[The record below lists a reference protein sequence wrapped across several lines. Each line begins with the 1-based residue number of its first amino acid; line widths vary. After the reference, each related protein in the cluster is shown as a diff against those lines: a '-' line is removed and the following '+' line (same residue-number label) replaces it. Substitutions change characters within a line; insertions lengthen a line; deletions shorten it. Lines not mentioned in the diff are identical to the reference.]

1 MKYPTRYLSL
11 FLLSSA
17 FVFSS
22 HSRELPAGQVI
33 GNRVGNLGD
42 NPGDLQNA
50 LRDREN
56 AMDWATSAAATRSLE
71 VIYSRLP
78 SLSAA
83 EVNNAFDSVKSFINQ
98 PINRTKTRPLD
109 TGCDYYPTG
118 VSNLKYINALHAL
131 ENNDPVFEANYQAYQ
146 SITENY
152 LFETITLNSQD
163 INVHSKD
170 LLARVWRLIE
180 THQNPVNMDEKGQ
193 MKDNLLTNLN
203 YCIKESGKRVCGIGT
218 IKRLLQSIEGFVE
231 GVNISVNLPTPQ
243 AFVNSYRHDIDQRLQ
258 SASNDLLSDF
268 LYITFTW
275 ESTPETFYIRLNQ
288 ERLLAYQA
296 IASVYGYG
304 PQAQAVRAAMDEQI
318 FADWYRRVNTQNS
331 YAHFI
336 AANPITLTPPT
347 ASTSARPSTA
357 APTMPTISR
366 RRTATAPAA
375 HFAPPLRKLPTHL
388 VEELNRDLENLR
400 RDIGYLPA
408 TQLNPLLEETRAEF
422 CRHNEILVPSY
433 FDHNHYLTQVPTLE
447 ATLVNQLDHLRR
459 ESAIN
464 HYVNIGR
471 IQNLTITKTPIYID
485 VEHYLS
491 RAPLLAAS
499 VLSQS
504 EEVRYQAVINH
515 YIAAGQREKRTIAP
529 DLDTFDGIFD
539 HNFYLQGKA
548 LNNELRGLSEAVRRE
563 RAIYH
568 YLHEG
573 RDENNPVCVIP
584 SDFDAHYYLERAPRL
599 NELLRDFSTLQRKEG
614 AYNHYVKYGRN
625 EGRRTHA

>member
-1 MKYPTRYLSL
+1 MKYPTRSLSF

-17 FVFSS
+17 FIPTS
-22 HSRELPAGQVI
+22 HSGDLPAGEVI
-33 GNRVGNLGD
+33 GNRVGNLRGD
-42 NPGDLQNA
+42 AANLQQA
-50 LRDREN
+50 LDDREN
-56 AMDWATSAAATRSLE
+56 AMDWATSAAATRSLIA
-71 VIYSRLP
+71 IYTRLP
-78 SLSAA
+78 SLSTA
-83 EVNNAFDSVKSFINQ
+83 EVNNAFNSVKNFVNQ
-98 PINRTKTRPLD
+98 PDSRTKIRPLD
-109 TGCDYYPTG
+109 TGYDHYPIG

-131 ENNDPVFEANYQAYQ
+131 ENNDPVFEANYQTYQ
-146 SITENY
+146 SISQNY
-152 LFETITLNSQD
+152 FYEAIPLNNQNID
-163 INVHSKD
+163 VYSKD

-180 THQNPVNMDEKGQ
+180 THQNPTNIDEKGQ

-203 YCIKESGKRVCGIGT
+203 YCIKESGRRVCGIGT
-218 IKRLLQSIEGFVE
+218 IKRLLQSIEGFVD
-231 GVNISVNLPTPQ
+231 GVNISVNLPTPE
-243 AFVNSYRHDIDQRLQ
+243 AFVNFYRQDIDRRLQ
-258 SASNDLLSDF
+258 SAQNDLLSDF
-268 LYITFTW
+268 LYWTLTW
-275 ESTPETFYIRLNQ
+275 DSTPETFYIRLNQ

-304 PQAQAVRAAMDEQI
+304 PQAQAVRTVMDEQI
-318 FADWYRRVNTQNS
+318 FTDWYRRVNTQNS

-336 AANPITLTPPT
+336 AANPITLTPPPATT
-347 ASTSARPSTA
+347 AARPSAPA
-357 APTMPTISR
+357 ATIPTISR

-400 RDIGYLPA
+400 QEMGHLPA
-408 TQLNPLLEETRAEF
+408 TQLNQFLTENRAEF
-422 CRHNEILVPSY
+422 ARTNEILVPSY
-433 FDHNHYLTQVPTLE
+433 FDHNHYLTQVPALA

-471 IQNLTITKTPIYID
+471 TQNLTITKFPIYINT
-485 VEHYLS
+485 EYYLS

-499 VLSQS
+499 VLGQS
-504 EEVRYQAVINH
+504 EEARYQAVLEH
-515 YIAAGQREKRTIAP
+515 YLIAGQREKRTIAP

-548 LNNELRGLSEAVRRE
+548 LNNELRGLSEPVRRD

-584 SDFDAHYYLERAPRL
+584 ADFDAYYYLERAPRL
-599 NELLRDFSTLQRKEG
+599 NELLQGFSTLQRKEG
-614 AYNHYVKYGRN
+614 AYNHYVKYGRT
-625 EGRRTHA
+625 EGRSIHA